1 MLAAI
6 EAIEAKDTFAYPD
19 IAGRLAAAF
28 AIALAQFAVDT
39 LALGPRFAGTLL
51 FADSPY
57 RKSINN
63 PE

>member
-1 MLAAI
+1 VLAAI
-6 EAIEAKDTFAYPD
+6 EAIEAKDTFAYSYV
-19 IAGRLAAAF
+19 AGRLAAAF
-28 AIALAQFAVDT
+28 AITLAQFAVDT
-39 LALGPRFAGTLL
+39 LALL